1 VLELEHGPILLL
13 RGTRGGAGLGGRD
26 GEADSLDQ
34 ALELPR
40 AALGSLYDRFGTV
53 AYQLALRVVRDAALP
68 EDVVRRR
75 QPGDV
80 G

>member
-1 VLELEHGPILLL
+1 MWP
-13 RGTRGGAGLGGRD
+13 RGRG
-26 GEADSLDQ
+26 DSLDQ

-40 AALGSLYDRFGTV
+40 AALGSLSDRFGTV